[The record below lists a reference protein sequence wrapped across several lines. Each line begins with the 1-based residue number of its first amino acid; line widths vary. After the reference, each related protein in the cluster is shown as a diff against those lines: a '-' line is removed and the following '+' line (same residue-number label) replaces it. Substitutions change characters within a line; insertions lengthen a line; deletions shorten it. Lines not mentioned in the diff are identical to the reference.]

1 MFKFINNSTNKI
13 TEEKQ
18 SNKESLIKH
27 EINIESIDLVLV
39 SSDIKNN
46 DKIKEKEDT
55 YDDIDVDKIC

>member
-1 MFKFINNSTNKI
+1 MFKFINNSTNKV

-18 SNKESLIKH
+18 PIKETLINHK
-27 EINIESIDLVLV
+27 INIDFIDLV
-39 SSDIKNN
+39 SSDIINN

>member
-18 SNKESLIKH
+18 PIKETLINNK
-27 EINIESIDLVLV
+27 INIDSIDLV